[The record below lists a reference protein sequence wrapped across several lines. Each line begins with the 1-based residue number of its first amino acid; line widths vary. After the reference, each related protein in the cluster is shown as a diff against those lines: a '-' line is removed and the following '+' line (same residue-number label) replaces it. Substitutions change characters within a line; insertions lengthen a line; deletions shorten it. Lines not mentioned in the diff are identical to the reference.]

1 MSKLKEAMEALGKE
15 TVGQLV
21 YELIRADKKA
31 SGDLINSVD
40 YNVLETTNGVVL
52 EILANDY
59 LTYVD
64 KGRRPNRKMPP
75 VKKIEEWIKQR
86 GLQGRDK
93 KGRFIKRKSFAFAIA
108 KSIAKN
114 GIKPTN
120 VLKKTRQ
127 NLLKNVALIAP
138 AMKEEIEEAI
148 NKILEGL

>member
-40 YNVLETTNGVVL
+40 YNVLETANGVVL

-138 AMKEEIEEAI
+138 AAIEDIEEAI
-148 NKILEGL
+148 NKIFEQ

>member
-40 YNVLETTNGVVL
+40 YNVLETANGVVL

-127 NLLKNVALIAP
+127 NLLKNVALIEP
-138 AMKEEIEEAI
+138 AAIEEIEEAI
-148 NKILEGL
+148 NKIFEQ